1 MKRALS
7 GIKST
12 GQQLHIGNYLGA
24 VKQFVALQDQ
34 YESFIFIAN
43 FHSLTTVKN
52 KHELYDQTLEIALEY
67 LACGLDPKKTTLFF
81 QSDVPEVTELAWI
94 FNCLTPMGLLNR
106 AHAYKDAVAKNKEVN
121 VGLFDY
127 PVLMAADILIYKP
140 HIVPV
145 GKDQK
150 QHVEIAR
157 DIAETFNKT
166 YGETFIIPEYYSAK
180 ETETVLGLDGQKMS
194 KSYKNTI
201 DLFEDENSI
210 LKKVKSIV
218 TDSKGVDEPK
228 DPGSCNVFKLY
239 KLFAQENEVRDLEKK
254 YKEGEVGY
262 GVAKEMLFEVMMRE
276 LSPLRERYKKLAMD
290 KAYVLSVMR
299 EGGKKARA
307 LAQETMKEV
316 RKKIGIIE

>member
-12 GQQLHIGNYLGA
+12 GQQMHIGNYLGA
-24 VKQFVALQDQ
+24 VKQFVELQNH

-43 FHSLTTVKN
+43 LHSLTTVKN
-52 KHELYDQTLEIALEY
+52 KKELYDQTLEIALEY

-81 QSDVPEVTELAWI
+81 QSDVPEVTELAWT

-106 AHAYKDAVAKNKEVN
+106 AHAYKDAQAKNKDVN

-157 DIAETFNKT
+157 DIAEIFNKT
-166 YGETFIIPEYYSAK
+166 YGETFVIPEYYSAK

-201 DLFEDENSI
+201 DLFEDEKSI
-210 LKKVKSIV
+210 LKKVKGIV

-228 DPGSCNVFKLY
+228 DPETCNIFRLY
-239 KLFAQENEVRDLEKK
+239 KLFAQVNEVKDLKIK
-254 YKEGEVGY
+254 YIEGGIGY
-262 GVAKEMLFEVMMRE
+262 GRAKEILFEVMMRE
-276 LSPLRERYKKLAMD
+276 LSPIRERYKKLATD
-290 KAYVLSVMR
+290 KEYVLSVMR
-299 EGGKKARA
+299 EGGKRA
-307 LAQETMKEV
+307 KVVAKETIEEV
-316 RKKIGIIE
+316 RKKIGIV

>member
-1 MKRALS
+1 M
-7 GIKST
+7 
-12 GQQLHIGNYLGA
+12 
-24 VKQFVALQDQ
+24 
-34 YESFIFIAN
+34 
-43 FHSLTTVKN
+43 
-52 KHELYDQTLEIALEY
+52 
-67 LACGLDPKKTTLFF
+67 
-81 QSDVPEVTELAWI
+81 
-94 FNCLTPMGLLNR
+94 
-106 AHAYKDAVAKNKEVN
+106 
-121 VGLFDY
+121 
-127 PVLMAADILIYKP
+127 
-140 HIVPV
+140 
-145 GKDQK
+145 
-150 QHVEIAR
+150 
-157 DIAETFNKT
+157 
-166 YGETFIIPEYYSAK
+166 PEYYSDK
-180 ETETVLGLDGQKMS
+180 KTETVLGLDGQKMS

-254 YKEGEVGY
+254 YKEGGVGY